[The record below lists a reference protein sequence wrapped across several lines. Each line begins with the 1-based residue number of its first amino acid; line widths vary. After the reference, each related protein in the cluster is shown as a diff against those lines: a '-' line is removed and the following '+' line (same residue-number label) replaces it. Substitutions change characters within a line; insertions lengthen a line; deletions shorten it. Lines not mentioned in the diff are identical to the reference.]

1 MIALF
6 AVAPGVLH
14 PRATSG
20 RPRHLQRAGLI
31 LFLLLPGCAWTVRA
45 PATVADP
52 VPVWISEYGKH
63 CRVAVPSGRSTF
75 VEYGFGEWNF
85 YAREKR
91 DIFSIL
97 RAGSGFGAG
106 AFSRRE
112 LIPAAD
118 GTLSPWQT
126 GGTRSESVLVERAR
140 AESLRGK
147 LDARWQSNR
156 HNVRQRE
163 IDGVVVSRDS
173 ARYHVFRNSNH
184 ATAEWLRELGCDVRG
199 FPLLSNFRVDR

>member
-1 MIALF
+1 MARILAAL
-6 AVAPGVLH
+6 VL
-14 PRATSG
+14 A
-20 RPRHLQRAGLI
+20 LV
-31 LFLLLPGCAWTVRA
+31 LPGCAWTVRG
-45 PATVADP
+45 PAAVADP

-75 VEYGFGEWNF
+75 IEYGFGEWNF

-106 AFSRRE
+106 ALSRRE
-112 LIPAAD
+112 LIPAPD
-118 GTLSPWQT
+118 GTLGPWQT
-126 GGTRSESVLVERAR
+126 GGTRSESLLVERSR
-140 AESLRGK
+140 AESLRSK
-147 LDARWQSNR
+147 LDARWQANR
-156 HNVRQRE
+156 HSVRQRE
-163 IDGVVVSRDS
+163 IDGVVVSRDP

-199 FPLLSNFRVDR
+199 FPLLSNFRVAR